1 MTEFHW
7 RLQLR
12 QLCDMVKKVRVSAAG
27 KVHVVEDIHLPGFVR
42 GVLGLGPKFAV
53 QPQMK
58 KPELLS
64 MVRQVS
70 KRAPEHEATRIIS
83 EGVDALNHSAKLLKP
98 AIICAS
104 VSRKTSPTVAV
115 ATSDATAAERNGIA
129 VPRNRD
135 VVKQKNA

>member
-12 QLCDMVKKVRVSAAG
+12 QLRDMVKKVRVSAAG
-27 KVHVVEDIHLPGFVR
+27 KVHVVEDIRLPGFVR

-83 EGVDALNHSAKLLKP
+83 EGVDALNHFVFSPDEVQHIEHLGQLFRRFAEYGL
-98 AIICAS
+98 I
-104 VSRKTSPTVAV
+104 VNNVNNTS
-115 ATSDATAAERNGIA
+115 
-129 VPRNRD
+129 
-135 VVKQKNA
+135 